1 MELEQVRATLTKVD
15 AKGGK
20 DVLASGVVQNL
31 KVGADEIRMELVY
44 DATFGMQDKAA
55 IEASIKM
62 ALKMAGWEK
71 TLVLTPILKM
81 ATVASPDAPKGGNVG
96 GLVGLGGSKNAPGPQ
111 GPGPQGPPGPAGARP
126 QQKAGT
132 PNPSGKKEIP
142 GVRHVVAVASGKG
155 GVGKSTVASNLA
167 VALARL
173 GHKVGLLDNDV
184 YGPSLPILF
193 AVLGE
198 KPAVSPDRKLIPL
211 QKYGIKLMSLGF
223 LLDEGAP
230 AIWRGPIVMQVTD
243 QLMFDTAW
251 GELDYLILDLP
262 PGTGDVQ
269 LTLAQKAP
277 LTGAIIVS
285 TPQDIA
291 LADAERGL
299 HMFNRVDV
307 PVMGIV
313 ENMSYFACP
322 KCGHESHIFS
332 HGGAKEKAK
341 ELGVDFLSEI
351 PLDMETRQAGD
362 IGKPIVVSNPESPI
376 SKEFMSLA
384 AKVAERCERISGG
397 TNTLASRMKAGLF
410 KILN

>member
-1 MELEQVRATLTKVD
+1 MEPEQVRAILAKVED
-15 AKGGK
+15 RNGK
-20 DVLASGVVQNL
+20 DILATGVVQNL
-31 KVGADEIRMELVY
+31 SVTADEIAVDLVY
-44 DATFGMQDKAA
+44 DAAYGMQDRTS
-55 IEASIKM
+55 IEAGIRT
-62 ALKMAGWEK
+62 ALKMSGWEK
-71 TLVLTPILKM
+71 KLTLRPVVKM
-81 ATVASPDAPKGGNVG
+81 KPVESPSAPKGGDAG
-96 GLVGLGGSKNAPGPQ
+96 GLVGLGKKGPQ
-111 GPGPQGPPGPAGARP
+111 GPGPQGPPGPPGRQP
-126 QQKAGT
+126 QRA
-132 PNPSGKKEIP
+132 PAPSGKKDIP
-142 GVRHVVAVASGKG
+142 GVKHVVAVASGKG

-167 VALARL
+167 IALAKL

-193 AVLGE
+193 AVLGQ
-198 KPAVSPDRKLIPL
+198 KPEVNERKLVPL

-243 QLMFDTAW
+243 QLMFDTDW

-277 LTGAIIVS
+277 LTGAVIVS

-313 ENMSYFACP
+313 ENMSLFVCP
-322 KCGHESHIFS
+322 KCGHEAHIFS

-341 ELGVDFLSEI
+341 QLGVDFLAEI
-351 PLDMETRQAGD
+351 PLDLATREAGD
-362 IGKPIVVSNPESPI
+362 VGKPIVASNPDSPV
-376 SKEFMSLA
+376 SKEFLSLA
-384 AKVAERCERISGG
+384 AKVAERAERISGG
-397 TNTLASRMKAGLF
+397 GGLAARMKAGLF
-410 KILN
+410 KILQ

>member
-1 MELEQVRATLTKVD
+1 MELEQVRATLANVD

-31 KVGADEIRMELVY
+31 NVAPDEIRMELVY
-44 DATFGMQDKAA
+44 DATFGLQDKSA
-55 IEASIKM
+55 IEAGIKM
-62 ALKMAGWEK
+62 ALKMAGWDK
-71 TLVLTPILKM
+71 KLTLQPIMKM
-81 ATVASPDAPKGGNVG
+81 ATVASPDGPKGGNAGPVIG
-96 GLVGLGGSKNAPGPQ
+96 IGKKGAPAPHTH
-111 GPGPQGPPGPAGARP
+111 GPGPQGPPGPPGRP
-126 QQKAGT
+126 QQRAGT
-132 PNPSGKKEIP
+132 PAPSGKKEIP
-142 GVRHVVAVASGKG
+142 GVKYVVAVASGKG

-198 KPAVSPDRKLIPL
+198 KPAVSPERKLIPL

-243 QLMFDTAW
+243 QLMFDTEW
-251 GELDYLILDLP
+251 GELDFLILDLP

-277 LTGAIIVS
+277 LSGAIIVS

-341 ELGVDFLSEI
+341 ELGVDFLAEI

-376 SKEFMSLA
+376 TKEFLSLA

-397 TNTLASRMKAGLF
+397 NSLASRMKAGLF